1 MKKHSFRTLLSRLSY
16 SAKPFRKSLAIVL
29 ACIIGMHVTL
39 TATSVCISEI
49 VDYASKHGVGKPET
63 TRFSVTLVVIA
74 FVLTAFRIVLIKFK
88 NSIEIKELEIQIA
101 NNLNH
106 KSLEKFFTFSNGQHL
121 NEHSG
126 VKQNIVTNGINA
138 IRSQINSLLYRFF
151 PAFASYVISIGI
163 LFYCHWIIG
172 VLFIGNTAIYLY
184 MMYRHNNK
192 LVPGIQ
198 SVRDQEIV
206 NNKFRTEMF
215 RFVSVVKNETQ
226 EKRSLK
232 ELDSH
237 QNDLQEKYSST
248 WLAGTQ
254 RMMNIRWVTNG
265 IRYAVLL
272 GIVYYFAQGKISA
285 GMLFLAFTYS
295 TDCINSLWDITDIHK
310 QYLVDKST
318 IDKYFEIMEIEP
330 DVRIVDNPIPAPIV
344 RGDIEFRNVTFS
356 YPVRQGN
363 GDVGAEITS
372 EPVLQSVSFT
382 ISAGERVGIV
392 GESGSGKSTI
402 ANLLRR
408 AFDPTKGQIL
418 IDGNDLRLLDLPQY
432 LQNIGSVEQEMSL
445 FDRSIKDNI
454 FFGLNGKAQFV
465 TDEQLFNVARL
476 SRIDS
481 FLIKLEHG
489 FGTLVGEKG
498 IKLSGGE
505 RQRVGIARAL
515 IKNPS
520 ILIFDE
526 ATSALDSINEEI
538 VQSSINQ
545 VSRGKTAIIIAHR
558 LSTVKSCNKIIVL
571 RSGEVVGVGTH
582 DELLSSCEYYA
593 DLIRHQIIPV

>member
-1 MKKHSFRTLLSRLSY
+1 MKKHSFRTLLSRLSD

-29 ACIIGMHVTL
+29 ACIIGMHVTW

-49 VDYASKHGVGKPET
+49 VDYAAKHGIDKPET
-63 TRFSVTLVVIA
+63 TRFSITLVVIA
-74 FVLTAFRIVLIKFK
+74 FVLTAFRIVLIKYK
-88 NSIEIKELEIQIA
+88 NNIEIKELEIQIA
-101 NNLNH
+101 NNLNR

-126 VKQNIVTNGINA
+126 VKQNIVTNGVNA
-138 IRSQINSLLYRFF
+138 IRNQISALLYRFF
-151 PAFASYVISIGI
+151 PAFASYLISIGI

-172 VLFIGNTAIYLY
+172 VLFVLNTAVYLY

-192 LVPGIQ
+192 LVPGIH
-198 SVRDQEIV
+198 SVRDQDIV

-237 QNDLQEKYSST
+237 QNDLQEKYANT
-248 WLAGTQ
+248 WLAGAQ

-318 IDKYFEIMEIEP
+318 IDKYFDVMEIEP
-330 DVRIVDNPIPAPIV
+330 DVRVVENPIPVPNI
-344 RGDIEFRNVTFS
+344 RGHIEFRGVSFS
-356 YPVRQGN
+356 YPMRQG
-363 GDVGAEITS
+363 GDGVVSKTS

-382 ISAGERVGIV
+382 ISPGERVGIV

-418 IDGNDLRLLDLPQY
+418 IDGNDLRLLDLRQY
-432 LQNIGSVEQEMSL
+432 LQNIGSVEQEVCL
-445 FDRSIKDNI
+445 FDRSVRDNI
-454 FFGLNGKAQFV
+454 LFGLNGKAQFV
-465 TDEQLFNVARL
+465 TDQQLLDVARL
-476 SRIDS
+476 SRIDC
-481 FLIKLEHG
+481 FLPKLGHG
-489 FGTLVGEKG
+489 FDTFVGEKG

-505 RQRVGIARAL
+505 RQRIGIARAL

-526 ATSALDSINEEI
+526 ATSSLDSISEEI

-545 VSRGKTAIIIAHR
+545 VSKGKTTIIIAHR
-558 LSTVKSCNKIIVL
+558 LSTVLSCDKIIVL
-571 RSGEVVGVGTH
+571 KNGQVLGCGTH
-582 DELLSSCEYYA
+582 SELLVSCEYYKELVSNQMILA
-593 DLIRHQIIPV
+593 